1 MKCHLPQIPDQINLP
16 STVKRNG
23 RVIWPGDCGKSPQL
37 YAHHTVKVF
46 VQFSYVGFAIF
57 FCIPACACACV
68 CVCVIVCMC
77 VCVHTCLIHAVPFR
91 ALQLWFLSLYITFF
105 LSFLCFVLSFS
116 FPLSV
121 LLLLF
126 VCLFFF
132 SFSLY
137 LLAVLLAL
145 VPLPCPLLWHH
156 GWLCPIRSAAGEGGE
171 WDAGSS
177 ESGAGS
183 HHTVLRP
190 WNVSGTTTTNN
201 KPRRVSLPP
210 SLCRPTAITL
220 KHACAWREQIQHK
233 TISQNRIFVDKWLN
247 SFGIDSLLHF
257 CTSPLNPLGIMFCV
271 ELLLFRFR
279 LGGEVVHQHHHC

>member
-1 MKCHLPQIPDQINLP
+1 M
-16 STVKRNG
+16 
-23 RVIWPGDCGKSPQL
+23 
-37 YAHHTVKVF
+37 
-46 VQFSYVGFAIF
+46 
-57 FCIPACACACV
+57 CV
-68 CVCVIVCMC
+68 CLRVCDCAYVRMC

-105 LSFLCFVLSFS
+105 LSFLCFVFSFS
-116 FPLSV
+116 LPLSV

-126 VCLFFF
+126 VFFF
-132 SFSLY
+132 FSLY

-210 SLCRPTAITL
+210 SLCRQRTITL
-220 KHACAWREQIQHK
+220 KQACACRKQIQHR

-247 SFGIDSLLHF
+247 SFDIDSVLHF
-257 CTSPLNPLGIMFCV
+257 CTSPLNLPGVMFCV

-279 LGGEVVHQHHHC
+279 LASEVVHQHHHC